1 MKISVIVPV
10 YNVEKYIER
19 CLQSLMCQTHRD
31 IEVILVDDG
40 STDSSLQKC
49 REYEGKDQRFRTF
62 HKENGGLSSARNKG
76 LEEATGEYIC
86 FVDSDD
92 WVHERFCELLLH
104 GCETTG
110 ADMAMCQFQKTST
123 DIQQEELNVA
133 KDVMFLSNI
142 DMIQR
147 LRNRETTEYVNTVV
161 AWNKLYR
168 RKVVENLRYPE
179 GKLHE
184 DEYVVGEILTRVS
197 KVALIDMP
205 LYYYF
210 QRENS
215 IMSDEKTAGNLSI
228 DLLKAYQH
236 RVETFRTCQL
246 KIESEYAWRNG
257 ALTIIEQYFKEEKH
271 GENNENSAMLQMYKE
286 WFNTEKT
293 NIPLKWRCKYML
305 FIISPKLFRKIF
317 GLRDV

>member
-31 IEVILVDDG
+31 IEVIVVDDG

-49 REYEGKDQRFRTF
+49 REYERKDSRFKVF

-104 GCETTG
+104 ACETTG
-110 ADMAMCQFQKTST
+110 ADMAMCLFQKTST
-123 DIQQEELNVA
+123 DIQQEEINVA
-133 KDVMFLSNI
+133 KDVTILSNI
-142 DMIQR
+142 DMIQH

-168 RKVVENLRYPE
+168 RKIVENLRYPE

-184 DEYVVGEILTRVS
+184 DEYVVGEILTRIK
-197 KVALIDMP
+197 KVALIDIP

-210 QRENS
+210 QRKNS
-215 IMSDEKTAGNLSI
+215 IMSEEKTAGTLSA

-236 RVETFRTCQL
+236 RLETFRACRL
-246 KIESEYAWRNG
+246 KTESEYAWRNG
-257 ALTIIEQYFKEEKH
+257 ALTIIEQYFKERKH
-271 GENNENSAMLQMYKE
+271 GENHKNSTMLQMYKE
-286 WFNTEKT
+286 WYNTEKA

-305 FIISPKLFRKIF
+305 FMISPSIYQRTF
-317 GLRDV
+317 GIRDV